1 MIDVIITAGGSSTR
15 FQGKNKLL
23 YEINHKPVI
32 LYSADL
38 FSSLDFVREIV
49 ISSNKSIIPQLKE
62 LFADYKKIKITEGG
76 NTRQQSVFNGLKACD
91 NPDYVIIHDGAR
103 PFVTKEIVI
112 NCLEKA
118 KKTNAAIAAVRSID
132 TVKVVDETG
141 KITDTPLR
149 NTFWNAQTP
158 QIFKYDLIYSLHKKY
173 QGENYTDD
181 ARLFEKEGLPV
192 FVVESEYSNYKIT
205 TLNDVNCK

>member
-32 LYSADL
+32 VYSAEL
-38 FSSLDFVREIV
+38 FTSLDFVREIV

-149 NTFWNAQTP
+149 NTLWNAQTP